1 MEDARAN
8 SLRTQLY
15 NGAIHGEIQKS
26 CIKDYLQKDY
36 YDAVFEAAKG
46 LVERIKQITGLTT
59 DGETL
64 FQTAFSKNDLY
75 LFLTVCRRIV
85 KKVSLLGEKNYWS
98 QFSTW

>member
-46 LVERIKQITGLTT
+46 LAERIRENKTNNGIG
-59 DGETL
+59 
-64 FQTAFSKNDLY
+64 N
-75 LFLTVCRRIV
+75 R
-85 KKVSLLGEKNYWS
+85 
-98 QFSTW
+98 